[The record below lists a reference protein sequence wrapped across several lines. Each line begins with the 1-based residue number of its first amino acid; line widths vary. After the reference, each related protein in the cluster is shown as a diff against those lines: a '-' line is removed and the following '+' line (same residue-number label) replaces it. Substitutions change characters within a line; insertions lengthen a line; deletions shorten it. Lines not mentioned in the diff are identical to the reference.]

1 MGDQTM
7 NPLQRMQADLASRF
21 PDLSIEV
28 DEPEL
33 ETGFWSMDV
42 KRAGS
47 FLMSVEWRA
56 KDGFGFS
63 TPKPDELWSP
73 HDEHL
78 ADYDRAVDRIAHL
91 LATGG
96 ETVPPLAVRLA
107 ELRQARGLTQVEL
120 AERAG
125 VAQANLSR
133 VENQDDMKLGTL
145 QKIVTALGG
154 SLSMTAR
161 FPDGSD
167 WELRI

>member
-1 MGDQTM
+1 MGDWTM

-21 PDLSIEV
+21 SDLSIEV

-33 ETGFWSMDV
+33 DTGFWSMDV
-42 KRAGS
+42 KRDGT
-47 FLMSVEWRA
+47 FLMSVEWRP

-63 TPKPDELWSP
+63 TPKPDDLWSP

-78 ADYDRAVDRIAHL
+78 ADYDRAVARISHL
-91 LATGG
+91 LTTGS

-107 ELRQARGLTQVEL
+107 ELRQARGLTQAEL

-125 VAQANLSR
+125 LAQANLSR

-145 QKIVTALGG
+145 QKIVTALGA

>member
-1 MGDQTM
+1 M

-33 ETGFWSMDV
+33 DTGFWDMDI
-42 KRAGS
+42 RRGGDH
-47 FLMSVEWRA
+47 LMSADWRA
-56 KDGFGFS
+56 KEGFGFS
-63 TPKPDELWSP
+63 TPKPDDLWGP

-78 ADYDRAVDRIAHL
+78 ADYDQAVERITHL
-91 LATGG
+91 LASGG

-107 ELRQARGLTQVEL
+107 ELRQARGLTQAEL

-125 VAQANLSR
+125 LAQGNLSR
-133 VENQDDMKLGTL
+133 AENQDDMKIGTL
-145 QKIVTALGG
+145 QRIVTAMGA
-154 SLSMTAR
+154 SLSIVAR

-167 WELRI
+167 WELRV